1 MNIQL
6 DQIDFD
12 ILGSLQNNA
21 RISNKELAARVRL
34 APSSCLERVRR
45 LSAAGVLRGFHAEVD
60 PGALGHGLQAM
71 ITVRL
76 RRHARR
82 EVVAFRAHLLALPE
96 VLAIFHVGGSY
107 DFVVHVAVR
116 DSNHLRDLAMDSFTA
131 RPEVGQM
138 ETHFIF
144 EYTRSMTLPIP
155 PSAHEGDPPGEAG
168 RKPPATPPAPG
179 AAPPGRR

>member
-1 MNIQL
+1 MKIPL
-6 DQIDFD
+6 DQIDFA
-12 ILGSLQNNA
+12 IIENLQNNA
-21 RISNKELAARVRL
+21 RLSNKELAARVQL

-45 LSAAGVLRGFHAEVD
+45 LTGAGVFRGFHAEVD
-60 PGALGHGLQAM
+60 PEALGHTLQAM

-82 EVVAFRAHLLALPE
+82 DVIAFRAHLLALPE
-96 VLAIFHVGGSY
+96 VLAVFHVGGSY

-116 DSNHLRDLAMDSFTA
+116 DSNHLRDLAMDSFTV

-144 EYTRSMTLPIP
+144 DYTRSATLPVP
-155 PSAHEGDPPGEAG
+155 PSVRGPDVRRPGPA
-168 RKPPATPPAPG
+168 RPATARSRPG
-179 AAPPGRR
+179 SRA

>member
-1 MNIQL
+1 MNIPL
-6 DQIDFD
+6 DQIDFA
-12 ILGSLQNNA
+12 IIQNLQNNA
-21 RISNKELAARVRL
+21 RLSNKELAHRVQL

-45 LSAAGVLRGFHAEVD
+45 LGAAGVFRGFHAEVD
-60 PGALGHGLQAM
+60 PAALGHALQAM

-82 EVVAFRAHLLALPE
+82 DVVAFRAHLLALPE
-96 VLAIFHVGGSY
+96 VLALFHVGGSY

-144 EYTRSMTLPIP
+144 EYTRSMTLPLP
-155 PSAHEGDPPGEAG
+155 PSVREPGTQRAP
-168 RKPPATPPAPG
+168 RKA
-179 AAPPGRR
+179 

>member
-1 MNIQL
+1 
-6 DQIDFD
+6 
-12 ILGSLQNNA
+12 
-21 RISNKELAARVRL
+21 
-34 APSSCLERVRR
+34 VRR
-45 LSAAGVLRGFHAEVD
+45 LTAAGVFRGFHAEVD
-60 PGALGHGLQAM
+60 PAALGHVLQAM

-144 EYTRSMTLPIP
+144 EYTRSMTLPLP
-155 PSAHEGDPPGEAG
+155 PSVQEPE
-168 RKPPATPPAPG
+168 APG
-179 AAPPGRR
+179 APRRA

>member
-1 MNIQL
+1 MSPWTKLISPLWNICR
-6 DQIDFD
+6 IM
-12 ILGSLQNNA
+12 LGCRTRSW
-21 RISNKELAARVRL
+21 RTGWGWRRPAAWNGCGG
-34 APSSCLERVRR
+34 ST
-45 LSAAGVLRGFHAEVD
+45 AAGVFRGFHAEVD
-60 PGALGHGLQAM
+60 PEALGHSLQAM

-82 EVVAFRAHLLALPE
+82 DVVAFRAHLLGLPE

-144 EYTRSMTLPIP
+144 EYTRSLTLPVP
-155 PSAHEGDPPGEAG
+155 VSVQGSGS
-168 RKPPATPPAPG
+168 
-179 AAPPGRR
+179 

>member
-1 MNIQL
+1 
-6 DQIDFD
+6 
-12 ILGSLQNNA
+12 LQNNA
-21 RISNKELAARVRL
+21 RLSNKELAHRVGL

-45 LSAAGVLRGFHAEVD
+45 LNGAGVFRGFHAEVD
-60 PGALGHGLQAM
+60 PEALGHSLQAM

-82 EVVAFRAHLLALPE
+82 DVVAFRAHLLGLPE

-144 EYTRSMTLPIP
+144 EYTRSLTLPVP
-155 PSAHEGDPPGEAG
+155 VSVQGSGS
-168 RKPPATPPAPG
+168 
-179 AAPPGRR
+179 

>member
-1 MNIQL
+1 MNIPL
-6 DQIDFD
+6 DQIDFA
-12 ILGSLQNNA
+12 IIENLQNNA
-21 RISNKELAARVRL
+21 RLSNKELAHRVRL

-45 LSAAGVLRGFHAEVD
+45 LGAAGVFRGFHAEVD
-60 PGALGHGLQAM
+60 PAALGHALQAM

-82 EVVAFRAHLLALPE
+82 DVVAFRAHLLALPE
-96 VLAIFHVGGSY
+96 VLALFHVGGSY

-144 EYTRSMTLPIP
+144 EYTRSMTLPLP
-155 PSAHEGDPPGEAG
+155 PSVLEPGTPRAP
-168 RKPPATPPAPG
+168 RKV
-179 AAPPGRR
+179 